1 MKYIRK
7 LARFQ
12 ISYTEDVLNS
22 PERERDNIISS
33 YFLCLTA
40 IVCNEWK

>member
-22 PERERDNIISS
+22 SEKEIDNIFPSQYFFMSDS
-33 YFLCLTA
+33 YCL
-40 IVCNEWK
+40 

>member
-22 PERERDNIISS
+22 PEKKNRQYIPILV
-33 YFLCLTA
+33 FF
-40 IVCNEWK
+40 